1 MKLLLVS
8 SSGGHLNHLMRIKK
22 VWDRYDRVW
31 VTFDKPDAVSALEN
45 ENIYFG
51 YFPTNRNI
59 MNLIRNLFLAIKIL
73 FSEKPDVVVSTGAG
87 IAVPFFYVAKLM
99 RIKTVYIEVIDRV
112 DKPTLTGR
120 LVERVTDLFIVQ
132 WPEMKSVYK
141 KSMYIGRIY

>member
-22 VWDRYDRVW
+22 VWDKHDRVW

-59 MNLIRNLFLAIKIL
+59 LNLIRNLFLAIKIL
-73 FSEKPDVVVSTGAG
+73 FSEKPDVVMSTGAG

-99 RIKTVYIEVIDRV
+99 KIKTVYIEVIDRV

-132 WPEMKSVYK
+132 WPEMQSVYK
-141 KSMYIGRIY
+141 KSVYIGRIY